1 MASGKERLQADR
13 SRKSSCWSVCACLL
27 AGPPLFAQ
35 GAQEEAPVVEA
46 SPVRPEELVSQTEA
60 VREQV
65 RQILGAFEDD
75 SAYLA
80 IENALVASTEQ
91 VSAQAGE
98 WDRSLASRARQL
110 QESLEEL
117 ETLRSSWEAAE
128 TQAREEKLPDS
139 LLASISST
147 LGVIESADQLLNNYR
162 SSVLTLQQQVSE
174 QLLTIS
180 PIFEEAD
187 RVQTQIQ
194 ISVLSRDVAPI
205 WLADWEELR
214 VEKTQGSSVDFLE
227 ALSVYVRI
235 HALQIALHLIFVL
248 LCVWITHR
256 VALAAH
262 RARERGVEIGGTEV
276 LLSRPISAAL
286 LVGMLPV
293 AWFYPL
299 APDVF
304 RLLTGLIFL
313 SPVFRLLPLVLPG
326 VLKSLPWLILAV
338 YLLEHLRQL
347 WLLTSLLSR
356 LLLLA
361 EGMLLGAGLLW
372 LLTSSREWVGSCL
385 QPGDGCS
392 SPHCGLG
399 PWRS

>member
-1 MASGKERLQADR
+1 MTYGVRQGAAT
-13 SRKSSCWSVCACLL
+13 SRQIAQVLLLVGCACLL

-65 RQILGAFEDD
+65 RQILGAFEGD

-91 VSAQAGE
+91 VSAPAGEALSRIEGSISVENLNTILVPWIELQEQARE

-128 TQAREEKLPDS
+128 TQAREEELPDS

-147 LGVIESADQLLNNYR
+147 LGVIEPADQLLNNYR

-214 VEKTQGSSVDFLE
+214 VEKIQGSSVDFLE

-276 LLSRPISAAL
+276 LLSR
-286 LVGMLPV
+286 
-293 AWFYPL
+293 
-299 APDVF
+299 
-304 RLLTGLIFL
+304 
-313 SPVFRLLPLVLPG
+313 
-326 VLKSLPWLILAV
+326 
-338 YLLEHLRQL
+338 
-347 WLLTSLLSR
+347 